1 MLMMLASAALFVYLR
16 LRADLDER
24 IDTSL
29 ASRVAGLVEP
39 QREPGLSGVALED
52 PEESFVQLITPSG
65 VVLDTV
71 GALQGAALS
80 AAEARQARAKPLI
93 LERDLPGIDGRVRLL
108 AQSATGEGA
117 AIVVVGQSLVDRN
130 DALSN
135 VVSSFAVGGAFA
147 IILASVI
154 GYLLATTGLAPV
166 EAMRRRAREVSL
178 VAGDEGLPLP
188 VAQDEIRRLGETL
201 NEMLARLRAAFERES
216 RFVADASHELRTPI
230 AIIKTELEGALQV
243 VGTDATVRASLVA
256 AVEECDRLGQLA
268 EDLLVIARAADGQ
281 LPIRPEPTEVGAL
294 LNAVRDR
301 FADRAGRR
309 GRGIRIGD
317 GQDLELTVDPIR
329 MRQALGNLVEN
340 ALRHGD
346 GEIRLE
352 ARRCA
357 DGIEIDVSDDGA
369 GFLPDFT
376 ERAFERFSRGDRS
389 RSGAGVGLGL
399 AIVQTIAQA
408 HGGSAVIAGNA
419 PTTVR
424 ISLSN
429 TS

>member
-1 MLMMLASAALFVYLR
+1 MLLMLASAALFVYLR

-24 IDTSL
+24 IDTTL
-29 ASRVAGLVEP
+29 ESRVLALVESG
-39 QREPGLSGVALED
+39 REPGLAGVALED
-52 PEESFVQLITPSG
+52 PEETFVQLVSPSG
-65 VVLDTV
+65 QVLDSVGTV
-71 GALQGAALS
+71 QGAVLS
-80 AAEARQARAKPLI
+80 AAEARRASTEPLSFERDIPGVDGRAQVLARAGP
-93 LERDLPGIDGRVRLL
+93 
-108 AQSATGEGA
+108 GEGS

-135 VVSSFAVGGAFA
+135 VVSSFAVGGAVA
-147 IILASVI
+147 TLLASVI
-154 GYLLATTGLAPV
+154 GYLLATAGLAPV
-166 EAMRRRAREVSL
+166 EAMRQRAREVSL

-201 NEMLARLRAAFERES
+201 NEMLTRLRAAFERES

-243 VGTDATVRASLVA
+243 VGTGASVRASLVA
-256 AVEECDRLGQLA
+256 ATEECDRLGQLA

-281 LPIRPEPTEVGAL
+281 LPIRLEPTDIGAL
-294 LNAVRDR
+294 LNGVRDR
-301 FADRAGRR
+301 FADRAQRR
-309 GRGIRIGD
+309 GRVIRV
-317 GQDLELTVDPIR
+317 GQVSNLVLTLDPVR

-340 ALRHGD
+340 ALRHGG
-346 GEIRLE
+346 GEIRLQ
-352 ARRCA
+352 ARHST
-357 DGIEIDVSDDGA
+357 DSIEIDVCDEGDGFPP
-369 GFLPDFT
+369 GFT

-408 HGGSAVIAGNA
+408 HGGGAVIAGNA

-424 ISLSN
+424 ISLS
-429 TS
+429 SLS